1 VSRKRIRLRH
11 GLRAPLGSRPVLLDL
26 RGPCQLTCARHAAS
40 VAGTGTKT
48 MAPAARTTLSLEPTL
63 VGRVVWPNP
72 TRRDSGGLLVD
83 RAQAARVGWEM
94 GPLTLGSNSRP
105 LLGWQVVL
113 E

>member
-1 VSRKRIRLRH
+1 VFNLPPSLGWGLGRL
-11 GLRAPLGSRPVLLDL
+11 GLDDTAVPV
-26 RGPCQLTCARHAAS
+26 
-40 VAGTGTKT
+40 
-48 MAPAARTTLSLEPTL
+48 SLEPTL

-105 LLGWQVVL
+105 LLGGQVVL

>member
-1 VSRKRIRLRH
+1 VVAR
-11 GLRAPLGSRPVLLDL
+11 GSAYGTGFGRRSVPLDL

-40 VAGTGTKT
+40 VAGNGTKT

-63 VGRVVWPNP
+63 VGGCVAEP
-72 TRRDSGGLLVD
+72 TRRDSRRLLVD